1 MRKEE
6 LRASLGRIR
15 PEESLIQQ
23 TLLRVQE
30 QKERQARRFNPFAYT
45 YRLAG
50 AMCALLL
57 LVGFGLGVAGDRIS
71 SPVADTPDSYTRTQF
86 NDVAEPIASSQE
98 HALPE
103 DEQGTLP
110 ADTAE
115 SAHIEA
121 AVQAL
126 REIAQQLDCE
136 WVLLQGQVNGCYF
149 LPGQD
154 EVSVC
159 AVALGV
165 DQIHDASSESILVE
179 DMVSAEIRFADGA
192 QMQTFVDA
200 MGAKLCLVLIPNEGS
215 GESALQI
222 EEYIIIE

>member
-15 PEESLIQQ
+15 PEEALIQQ

-30 QKERQARRFNPFAYT
+30 QKERQARRFHPFAYT

-57 LVGFGLGVAGDRIS
+57 LVGMGLGVAGDRIS
-71 SPVADTPDSYTRTQF
+71 SPVADTPDTYTRTQF
-86 NDVAEPIASSQE
+86 NDVAEPAILSQE
-98 HALPE
+98 HDPVAA
-103 DEQGTLP
+103 DQGTLP
-110 ADTAE
+110 ADTTE
-115 SAHIEA
+115 SARIEA
-121 AVQAL
+121 AVKEL
-126 REIAQQLDCE
+126 REIARQLDCD

-179 DMVSAEIRFADGA
+179 DMVSAEIRFTDGA

-200 MGAKLCLVLIPNEGS
+200 MGAKLCLILIPNEGAS
-215 GESALQI
+215 ESTLQI